1 MPLCLQPITG
11 KTNSRKITV
20 LSLRSLRFHAQLL
33 TVIRIE
39 CHAYYMEYRDGA
51 MTEKLI
57 FGASKQIAG
66 CALNTTPDYFKS
78 KVGGL
83 RPGR

>member
-1 MPLCLQPITG
+1 MFTTYHRQN
-11 KTNSRKITV
+11 NSRKITV

-39 CHAYYMEYRDGA
+39 CHAYYMEYRDGVLE
-51 MTEKLI
+51 EKLI

-66 CALNTTPDYFKS
+66 CALKTTPDYYKDKL
-78 KVGGL
+78 KV
-83 RPGR
+83 R